1 VRSAKFIP
9 KKQWIVV
16 GADDGCLHIYN
27 YNTSEI
33 VKEIS
38 AHGDYIRCVLV
49 HSTLPYVLSCS
60 DDLSIKLWDWENNW
74 KEINT
79 YDDHEHYIMDMSL
92 NPKDTN
98 TFASASLDKTIKI
111 WHISTSKANS
121 HYSLVGHQAGVNCL
135 DYCHM
140 ADRPYIVSGGDD
152 CTVKVWDY

>member
-1 VRSAKFIP
+1 
-9 KKQWIVV
+9 
-16 GADDGCLHIYN
+16 LHVYN
-27 YNTSEI
+27 YNTSEQ
-33 VKEIS
+33 VKEIT

-74 KEINT
+74 KEINV

-121 HYSLVGHQAGVNCL
+121 HYSLIGH
-135 DYCHM
+135 
-140 ADRPYIVSGGDD
+140 
-152 CTVKVWDY
+152 